1 MERLLRKGKRRMWTI
16 IEQIFPY
23 AIIFTIPL
31 LITALGGLFSERSG
45 IVNIGLEGLMVFGAF
60 GCALSINLLQ
70 DKYPHSTWV
79 LWVGLLMA
87 MIAGILFSL
96 LHAFASINLS
106 ADQVIS
112 GTAINLIA
120 TALTVFLARN
130 ITGSGNIRITTG
142 FSPSDIPVLS
152 SIPVIG
158 DLFFTKTYP
167 TTWFI
172 LAILIISSFVLY
184 RSKFGLRLRSCGEFP
199 QAAEAAGISVRKMR
213 YSGVL
218 ISGAF
223 SGLGGAIII
232 VTYAGEFTGTVAGL
246 GFLALASLIFGQW
259 RPYGVLGAT
268 LFFGFASTIANVSQV
283 IPELAVFPPIILKI
297 FPYVVTLI
305 ALVIFSKSSQA
316 PKAAGE
322 TFDSGKR

>member
-1 MERLLRKGKRRMWTI
+1 MWSI

-45 IVNIGLEGLMVFGAF
+45 IVNIALEGLMVIGAF
-60 GCALSINLLQ
+60 SGALSIHYMSEVIDNNTL
-70 DKYPHSTWV
+70 V
-79 LWVGLLMA
+79 LWLGLLA
-87 MIAGILFSL
+87 AVVAGVLFSL
-96 LHAFASINLS
+96 LHAFASINLN
-106 ADQVIS
+106 ANQIIS

-120 TALTVFLARN
+120 TALTIFLARN
-130 ITGSGNIRITTG
+130 ITGSGNIRITSG
-142 FSPSDIPVLS
+142 FSPSNVPFLSDIP
-152 SIPVIG
+152 IIG

-167 TTWFI
+167 TTWFVLLI
-172 LAILIISSFVLY
+172 LFVSSFVLY
-184 RSKFGLRLRSCGEFP
+184 KTRFGLRLRSCGEFP
-199 QAAEAAGISVRKMR
+199 QAAEAAGINVRRVR

-223 SGLGGAIII
+223 AGLGGALII
-232 VTYAGEFTGTVAGL
+232 VTYAGEFTGTVSGL

-259 RPYGVLGAT
+259 KPFGVLAAT
-268 LFFGFASTIANVSQV
+268 FFFGFASTIANVSQV
-283 IPELAVFPPIILKI
+283 IPELAVIPPILLKI

-316 PKAAGE
+316 PKAVGE

>member
-1 MERLLRKGKRRMWTI
+1 MWHI

-23 AIIFTIPL
+23 AIVFTIPL

-45 IVNIGLEGLMVFGAF
+45 IVNIALEGLMIIGAF
-60 GCALSINLLQ
+60 SGALTIHYLSGVIDNNTL
-70 DKYPHSTWV
+70 V
-79 LWVGLLMA
+79 LWLGLLA
-87 MIAGILFSL
+87 AVVAGILFSI
-96 LHAFASINLS
+96 LHAFASINLN
-106 ADQVIS
+106 ADQIIS

-120 TALTVFLARN
+120 TALTIFLARN
-130 ITGSGNIRITTG
+130 MTGSGNIRITSG
-142 FSPSDIPVLS
+142 FTPSNVPFLS
-152 SIPVIG
+152 DIPVIG

-167 TTWFI
+167 TTWFV
-172 LAILIISSFVLY
+172 LAILFISSFILY
-184 RSKFGLRLRSCGEFP
+184 KTRFGLRLRSCGEFP
-199 QAAEAAGISVRKMR
+199 QAAEAAGINVRRVR

-223 SGLGGAIII
+223 AGLGGALII
-232 VTYAGEFTGTVAGL
+232 VTYAGEFTGTVSGL

-259 RPYGVLGAT
+259 KPLGVLAAT
-268 LFFGFASTIANVSQV
+268 FFFGFASTIANVSQV
-283 IPELAVFPPIILKI
+283 IPELAVIPPILLKI

-316 PKAAGE
+316 PKAVGE